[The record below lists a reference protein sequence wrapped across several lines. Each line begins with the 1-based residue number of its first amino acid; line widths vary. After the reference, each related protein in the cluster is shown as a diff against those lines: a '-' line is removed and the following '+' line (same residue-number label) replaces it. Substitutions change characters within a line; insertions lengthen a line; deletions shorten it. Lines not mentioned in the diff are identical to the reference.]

1 MMGPTNKRE
10 EASARR
16 ARPPQAA
23 RRGLQAAAAILFA
36 LLTGVMVGKYLHHD
50 WKDAPI
56 WYDVGWRVLTKQT
69 LVGLTGYRYP
79 PTFAVLISPL
89 CALPFGVFFFLW
101 YALNAVLFAVAI
113 RQTARLVYPPRG
125 VWQNSSIEGWS
136 GFRPQVE
143 TTGPPLPWLAVL
155 MVGIYAVDNL
165 YLGQTNILVMVLVY
179 GSFLYLLRN
188 REWACGVP
196 LGLSIAI
203 KVFTAPLV
211 VYLLYRRRWRAAA
224 SSVLSCAFFLLLF
237 PAPVRGLDRNLQEVS
252 EWGRRVVEPYLS
264 KGKAGDW
271 GQHALDFGNQSV
283 QAVAH
288 RYLTHVDA
296 NVAARR
302 DKPIYVNLVSLKE
315 SQVNRVVLAG
325 FLALGLAFIAACG
338 WRGPRSRDQ
347 EVVEYALAVILVLL
361 VSAIAWTYFF
371 VMMLLPLAVA
381 ARLAEEGEGMTQ
393 RSRRALW
400 AGMAIF
406 AAATLL
412 LSIHHLRAL
421 GSVCFA
427 TVAVYAI
434 LAQVA
439 REMRRDLAGAGAVR
453 SAVPLQPPLH
463 KQLDD

>member
-1 MMGPTNKRE
+1 MGPTNKRE
-10 EASARR
+10 EASVRQARS
-16 ARPPQAA
+16 PQAA
-23 RRGLQAAAAILFA
+23 RRGLHAAAAILFV
-36 LLTGVMVGKYLHHD
+36 LLTAVMVGKYLHHD
-50 WKDAPI
+50 WKDAPV

-69 LVGLTGYRYP
+69 LVGLTSYRYP

-89 CALPFGVFFFLW
+89 CALPFGVFFFVW

-125 VWQNSSIEGWS
+125 VWQGSSIEGWS

-143 TTGPPLPWLAVL
+143 TTSPPLPWLAVL
-155 MVGIYAVDNL
+155 MVGIYAIDNL

-224 SSVLSCAFFLLLF
+224 SSVLSCVFFLLLF

-252 EWGRRVVEPYLS
+252 EWGKRVVEPYLS

-302 DKPIYVNLVSLKE
+302 DKPIYVNLVNLKE
-315 SQVNRVVLAG
+315 SQVNRLVVAG
-325 FLALGLAFIAACG
+325 FLAFGLAFIAACG

-347 EVVEYALAVILVLL
+347 EVVEYALAIILVLL

-381 ARLAEEGEGMTQ
+381 ARLAREGEGITQ
-393 RSRRALW
+393 RSRAALW

-412 LSIHHLRAL
+412 LGIHYLRAL

-427 TVAVYAI
+427 AALLY
-434 LAQVA
+434 LALA
-439 REMRRDLAGAGAVR
+439 RAAWAMT
-453 SAVPLQPPLH
+453 QPGRLTQG
-463 KQLDD
+463 KL